1 MVKTAGGL
9 TSRLYH
15 QLTGCFCVSDFPTC
29 NRRVSHTSYST
40 GLLSDV
46 AQHDEHPMSIRCSC
60 PVLQGGSGALRKPLT
75 QHPDPESG
83 TTHPLGGRE
92 AWILGQTERA
102 VVFVAANSAG
112 LQLMMGSPRFSWVFR
127 LLQLKAFLLIQMLFL
142 CIPSQS

>member
-1 MVKTAGGL
+1 MRSGGVVKTAGGL

-83 TTHPLGGRE
+83 TTHPLGGGE
-92 AWILGQTERA
+92 AWILGQTDRKGCG
-102 VVFVAANSAG
+102 VCGCQLSRPSADDG
-112 LQLMMGSPRFSWVFR
+112 F
-127 LLQLKAFLLIQMLFL
+127 
-142 CIPSQS
+142 PSL